1 MSDNESDID
10 PEGARREAALA
21 DNSAGFNLRT
31 AEARDVPALLR
42 LIRAL
47 AEYERAPGA
56 VIATEADL
64 LREGF
69 GETPRFHATLAERDG
84 VPIGFSLWF
93 YNYSTWLGRAGIYLE
108 DLFVLPGERGRGVGR
123 ALLGELGARALRE
136 NLGRVDWAVLDWNQ
150 PAIDFYRA
158 IGAKEMSE
166 WQIMRVEG
174 TDALKKLA
182 R

>member
-1 MSDNESDID
+1 MS
-10 PEGARREAALA
+10 GATAP
-21 DNSAGFNLRT
+21 GFDLRP
-31 AEARDVPALLR
+31 AEASDVPALLR

-56 VIATEADL
+56 VTATEADL
-64 LREGF
+64 LRDGF
-69 GETPRFHATLAERDG
+69 GVSPRFHATLAEREG
-84 VPIGFSLWF
+84 SPIGFSLWF

-136 NLGRVDWAVLDWNQ
+136 GLGRVDWAVLEWNQ

-158 IGAKEMSE
+158 LGAKEMSE
-166 WQIMRVEG
+166 WRIMRVEG
-174 TDALKKLA
+174 QAALEKLA